1 MATKNKKVETEVTNE
16 QPVVSK
22 RIIIARKATAF
33 RKIATLLR
41 KHESGMMPV
50 GVAYTIVLE
59 VNNGSGTFYKLN
71 NGMYIT
77 ATGDYVIT
85 NQ

>member
-1 MATKNKKVETEVTNE
+1 MATKNKKVETKNMNE
-16 QPVVSK
+16 QSVVPK

-33 RKIATLLR
+33 RKFATLLR
-41 KHESGMMPV
+41 KYEVGMMPV

-77 ATGDYVIT
+77 AVGDYVIT